1 MRIGEVAEQAGVN
14 VETLRYYER
23 RGLLPEPVRTPGG
36 HREYGDD
43 VVRFVR
49 AVKEAQTLGFTLAEI
64 EEYMAL
70 ARREPSA
77 AGETSREQLEG
88 KLAELDERLG
98 LLRTMRAG
106 VLRALDVRWRSLD
119 ESTSTAA
126 YLARR
131 GRDPELDPETPLHVI
146 NGESVAGTLRETSLA
161 GVALSWD
168 DVLHVG
174 PLAFDPATSRRLR
187 ARFLAGHGWGDA
199 AAIES
204 GLERRDELLAGAGR
218 VVIWVEHDLFDQ
230 LQLLQILAQVAD
242 ETDVEL
248 VQADDFL
255 GKLDAAAL
263 EAVWLRRRRVP
274 PVTRRAAREAW
285 RAVTE
290 GRLDVDVPELPHL
303 AAALRRFAE
312 EREPL
317 SRTKHQLLTLLVERP
332 EDTARAL
339 RREPAARGGAVP
351 RRLVVLPLPLGARAG
366 RPRARAAPAAT
377 AARRR
382 ADVRLDV
389 RRADARRPPAS
400 LRPVQGHLVE
410 LGLTPYL
417 DAWELQRTLASEVQ
431 SGERP
436 DTVILLEHPPVV
448 TLGRR
453 TADDEV
459 HVPEGAEVELV
470 ETDRGGKSTFHGPGQ
485 LVCYP
490 ILDLNRHGRD
500 VRKYCRDLEEA
511 LIRTL
516 AAFDLEAT
524 RIEGLT
530 GVWLERPPRKIASI
544 GVHISR
550 WVTTHGYALNVDL
563 DPAPFT
569 DWITACGLEDA
580 AFTTMARELGRPIT
594 VDEVRPAAAAAIAE
608 VFGLELA
615 SHERLVA

>member
-77 AGETSREQLEG
+77 AGETSRERLEG

-174 PLAFDPATSRRLR
+174 PLAFDPGASRRVR

-199 AAIES
+199 VAIES

-255 GKLDAAAL
+255 GELDAAAL

-274 PVTRRAAREAW
+274 PVTRRAARESW

-317 SRTKHQLLTLLVERP
+317 SRTKHQLLALLANGP
-332 EDTARAL
+332 KT
-339 RREPAARGGAVP
+339 
-351 RRLVVLPLPLGARAG
+351 PL
-366 RPRARAAPAAT
+366 
-377 AARRR
+377 
-382 ADVRLDV
+382 
-389 RRADARRPPAS
+389 
-400 LRPVQGHLVE
+400 E
-410 LGLTPYL
+410 LFV
-417 DAWELQRTLASEVQ
+417 ANQQ
-431 SGERP
+431 
-436 DTVILLEHPPVV
+436 
-448 TLGRR
+448 
-453 TADDEV
+453 
-459 HVPEGAEVELV
+459 
-470 ETDRGGKSTFHGPGQ
+470 
-485 LVCYP
+485 
-490 ILDLNRHGRD
+490 
-500 VRKYCRDLEEA
+500 LEEA
-511 LIRTL
+511 PFLGDSWCFLFLWELAQDGLIRGPLPPPPPLGDERTFVSTSVEL
-516 AAFDLEAT
+516 T
-524 RIEGLT
+524 PEG
-530 GVWLERPPRKIASI
+530 RQ
-544 GVHISR
+544 
-550 WVTTHGYALNVDL
+550 
-563 DPAPFT
+563 
-569 DWITACGLEDA
+569 
-580 AFTTMARELGRPIT
+580 
-594 VDEVRPAAAAAIAE
+594 
-608 VFGLELA
+608 
-615 SHERLVA
+615 LV